1 MYRGKPHAQKWIFQ
15 WFRHSKIKIFP
26 LYLDNGA
33 ASGGCWTTEFLF
45 SRGHTRIA
53 TALRKFGSTD
63 TKIDRLLGSLV
74 MFQFCRIIGIS
85 KIKFFNFSG
94 TERIKSNTNIN
105 KYITLNTNK
114 KIKTILDLLSL
125 QVISFNKDWIFSF
138 LLKI

>member
-1 MYRGKPHAQKWIFQ
+1 
-15 WFRHSKIKIFP
+15 
-26 LYLDNGA
+26 
-33 ASGGCWTTEFLF
+33 
-45 SRGHTRIA
+45 
-53 TALRKFGSTD
+53 
-63 TKIDRLLGSLV
+63 